1 MRAIL
6 SFILLLAIL
15 FSGCTD
21 TSPSVDSTAQS
32 TALNTGFCVDGTV
45 LRDANGIPFLMRG
58 VNHMYT
64 WYPEETP
71 DALCA
76 ISDAGCNC
84 VRIVLADGTRWPQ
97 NTADEVAQII
107 RTCKENRLIAIL
119 EVHDTTGSNALSG
132 LNTAA
137 QYFIDIKDVLIGQE
151 AHVIL
156 NIANEWPTA
165 VDTPTW
171 KSGYLQILPLL
182 RQAGLNHAVM
192 IDCNGGG
199 QSGRCMQRAGAE
211 ILDADPLHN
220 VFFSLHVY
228 ESVAT
233 SEKIEKN
240 LRYATDQ
247 GLCVC
252 VGEFGYL
259 HNDTSID
266 VDFLLSYCRE
276 QQIGYLA
283 WCWKGNASPNE
294 HLDLSQDW
302 ANPELTPDWGVRV
315 VDGKDG
321 ISQTAEICSVFT
333 DNS

>member
-1 MRAIL
+1 MHAIL
-6 SFILLLAIL
+6 SFIILLAVL
-15 FSGCTD
+15 FGGCAD
-21 TSPSVDSTAQS
+21 AAPSVNSTAPS
-32 TALNTGFCVDGTV
+32 TAPDTGFYVDGSI
-45 LRDANGIPFLMRG
+45 LRDANGTPFLMRG

-64 WYPEETP
+64 WYPDETP
-71 DALCA
+71 DALRA
-76 ISDAGCNC
+76 IADSGCNC
-84 VRIVLADGTRWPQ
+84 VRIVLSDGVLWPQ
-97 NTADEVAQII
+97 NTANEVSQII

-119 EVHDTTGSNALSG
+119 EVHDTTGSSALSD
-132 LNTAA
+132 LNASA

-151 AHVIL
+151 AYVIL
-156 NIANEWPTA
+156 NIANEWPSS

-171 KSGYLQILPLL
+171 KSGYLQILSLL
-182 RQAGLNHAVM
+182 RQAGLNHAIM

-199 QSGRCMQRAGAE
+199 QSGRCIQRAGTE
-211 ILDADPLHN
+211 ILDSDPLHN

-228 ESVAT
+228 GSVAT
-233 SEKIEKN
+233 ADKIEKN
-240 LRYATDQ
+240 LCYATDQ

-259 HNDTSID
+259 HDDTPID

-302 ANPELTPDWGVRV
+302 GKPELTPDWGVRMI
-315 VDGKDG
+315 DGEDG
-321 ISQTAEICSVFT
+321 IAQTAEICSVFT